1 MEKSSSKTNCTN
13 PQWVGRAHCEQ
24 CHIRKTMLFSELPES
39 AFDNNLEPVNHYLY
53 PPRSMI
59 YEAGSDKKYV
69 YSIRRGLV
77 KLEYIAASGD
87 NRIVRLLGPGT
98 VSGIELLD
106 GADAYLHN
114 AITLSEVDLCKI
126 PVSSLKQLE
135 IQHPNFSKPIREQL
149 QFQLKLA
156 DQWIFALGT
165 GTAKQRVAHLILMLH
180 RCFADKNEEF
190 ILIHRDDM
198 AAMTSIANETISRII
213 AQFKREKVVI
223 KSDSNLFSCNVPA
236 LEKITT
242 GK

>member
-1 MEKSSSKTNCTN
+1 
-13 PQWVGRAHCEQ
+13 
-24 CHIRKTMLFSELPES
+24 
-39 AFDNNLEPVNHYLY
+39 
-53 PPRSMI
+53 MI